1 MLFKLHLFQNC
12 NVASNG
18 EQLAEPSGIFF
29 FSSLSRSGRLHCFNT
44 ELCIRCVSGP
54 LYCWTT
60 SGFLRCPFQ
69 SFGLDYYSVRG
80 CCYQSLLRLVTFRRL
95 LVLPF
100 SLLKPSL
107 LFSLFFF
114 LRLWEPS
121 LEAVVSNGETHI
133 QTSLYYY
140 YFFFWIY
147 SEVASQLG
155 TSLNLLSSARRGL
168 FFFF

>member
-1 MLFKLHLFQNC
+1 MRFFFFCSFLRSVWVMGSLGCSCCSSFTCFKIVMSPPTESSWQNP
-12 NVASNG
+12 VVF
-18 EQLAEPSGIFF
+18 FF

-114 LRLWEPS
+114 LRL
-121 LEAVVSNGETHI
+121 
-133 QTSLYYY
+133 
-140 YFFFWIY
+140 
-147 SEVASQLG
+147 
-155 TSLNLLSSARRGL
+155 
-168 FFFF
+168 

>member
-1 MLFKLHLFQNC
+1 MLFKFHLFQNC

-114 LRLWEPS
+114 F
-121 LEAVVSNGETHI
+121 EAVRAESGSRCIKRGNTH
-133 QTSLYYY
+133 TNFSL
-140 YFFFWIY
+140 
-147 SEVASQLG
+147 
-155 TSLNLLSSARRGL
+155 LLL
-168 FFFF
+168 FFFEYTHRWHPN